1 MTDFC
6 KQFPVSGHVSLHRQL
21 HVLMPFELIAVLLLL
36 LLLLVVGAVLL
47 LLLGCLELVICLL
60 WLLMICLVLFM
71 QL

>member
-6 KQFPVSGHVSLHRQL
+6 RQFPLSGHVSLRRQL
-21 HVLMPFELIAVLLLL
+21 HVLLSFELIAVLLLL
-36 LLLLVVGAVLL
+36 LLVVVVEAVLL
-47 LLLGCLELVICLL
+47 LLLGCLELVMCLL